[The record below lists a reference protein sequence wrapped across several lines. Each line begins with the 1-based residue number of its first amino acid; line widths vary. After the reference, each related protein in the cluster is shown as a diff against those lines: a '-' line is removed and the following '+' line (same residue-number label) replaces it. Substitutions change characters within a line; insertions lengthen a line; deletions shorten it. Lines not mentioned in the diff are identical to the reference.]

1 MVKIFIID
9 DDSAVREATRLVLEG
24 TGYDIVAAA
33 NGMRIEGKIADEKPD
48 LVLTDMLM
56 PDRDG
61 VETVLAIRRRFP
73 TLRIIAMSGGG
84 TRGDL
89 DLGVARKLG
98 VSATLSKPFEPE
110 TLVKAIE
117 QVLAGPAPA
126 EQPSQ
131 KPASRAG

>member
-1 MVKIFIID
+1 MVKILLIED
-9 DDSAVREATRLVLEG
+9 DAAVRHATRVVLELAG
-24 TGYDIVAAA
+24 HAIVEAA
-33 NGMRIEGKIADEKPD
+33 NGMRIESTIAEESPD

-98 VSATLSKPFEPE
+98 VSATLNKPFEPE
-110 TLVKAIE
+110 DLMATIR
-117 QVLAGPAPA
+117 QVLASPAP
-126 EQPSQ
+126 EPQ
-131 KPASRAG
+131 KAAPPR